1 MPDAIDSS
9 GELDLVAGTG
19 VKPRSRIQLRVA
31 AVQAFEAVR
40 FTRCLAASLLLLGA
54 LGCATGTAALGATVV
69 AKPAHAVVVRIALR
83 TAGVYEVRV
92 TVSSRSARKNRVDL
106 QIGSLRGHLAT
117 ATVTASR
124 GQSARISV
132 PVRTASRS
140 LTVRAIG
147 GRSKPTLKILKWL
160 IAPMSTGQPNGS
172 AGPHGQTKPGVA
184 KPQGKTTPG
193 GHSTSP
199 GRQSPPLAAVIV
211 KRIGRPGIYA
221 VHVGI
226 SSRTTKRNRIRLQ
239 IGSLARHAFTTGRR
253 HASMFVKIPIAHR
266 SLTVRATGD
275 RSQPK
280 LTISI
285 RRLAPLE
292 RPRTPPTSAP
302 AAPLT
307 PPAAVPPNPAVAP
320 ATTSASYSHVVIA
333 VEEGYDGPALVG
345 GSSAP
350 YFASLAAQGEYFP
363 NYHAVSHP
371 SEPNYMALFSGSTQ
385 GTDGSDNCISTA
397 AESIVGDGAASGVT
411 VKGYVEGLSSGTLY
425 ACRHDPFSQFTDA
438 TSSET
443 DFANFPTDYT
453 TLPAISFVTP
463 NTVDDMHDSGIAP
476 GNSWAQAQL
485 DGYAQ
490 WAKTHNS
497 LLIIVSDENDADP
510 NYNAN
515 QPGENGNTAL
525 AIIVGAGITPGTV
538 DNTVY
543 DHYSMLRTLEDLFGL
558 GHLGASATAVDMIK
572 G

>member
-1 MPDAIDSS
+1 MLRQVGWHGPVSAVGAARSRAR
-9 GELDLVAGTG
+9 L
-19 VKPRSRIQLRVA
+19 VKPRTPIELRAA
-31 AVQAFEAVR
+31 AVHAFGAVR
-40 FTRCLAASLLLLGA
+40 FTRWLAASLLLLGA
-54 LGCATGTAALGATVV
+54 LACATATNALGATTV

-92 TVSSRSARKNRVDL
+92 TVSSRSARKNRVDI
-106 QIGSLRGHLAT
+106 QIGSPRRNLAT
-117 ATVTASR
+117 ATVSASR
-124 GQSARISV
+124 GQQARISI
-132 PVRTASRS
+132 PVRIASRS

-147 GRSKPTLKILKWL
+147 GRSKPTLKVLKWL
-160 IAPMSTGQPNGS
+160 IAPMRVGPANGS
-172 AGPHGQTKPGVA
+172 AGPVGHSKPGVA
-184 KPQGKTTPG
+184 RPQGKTNPVG
-193 GHSTSP
+193 Q
-199 GRQSPPLAAVIV
+199 RPPMAAVIV
-211 KRIGRPGIYA
+211 KRIRRPGIYA
-221 VHVGI
+221 VHIGI
-226 SSRTTKRNRIRLQ
+226 SSRTASRNHVRLQ

-253 HASMFVKIPIAHR
+253 HASMVVRIALAHR

-275 RSQPK
+275 RSQPT
-280 LTISI
+280 LTISLH
-285 RRLAPLE
+285 RLAPLE
-292 RPRTPPTSAP
+292 PPASAP
-302 AAPLT
+302 APAPT
-307 PPAAVPPNPAVAP
+307 PPAAVPPTPAVAP
-320 ATTSASYSHVVIA
+320 ATASAPYSHVVIA
-333 VEEGYDGPALVG
+333 VEENYDGAALVG

-350 YFASLAAQGEYFP
+350 YIASLAAQGEYFP

-411 VKGYVEGLSSGTLY
+411 VRGYVEGLASGTLY

-443 DFANFPTDYT
+443 DFANFPTDYS
-453 TLPAISFVTP
+453 TLPAISFVVP
-463 NTVDDMHDSGIAP
+463 NTVDDMHDSGIAA
-476 GNSWAQAQL
+476 GDSWAQAQL

-525 AIIVGAGITPGTV
+525 AVMVGAGITPGTV

-558 GHLGASATAVDMIK
+558 GHLGASATAVDMIT